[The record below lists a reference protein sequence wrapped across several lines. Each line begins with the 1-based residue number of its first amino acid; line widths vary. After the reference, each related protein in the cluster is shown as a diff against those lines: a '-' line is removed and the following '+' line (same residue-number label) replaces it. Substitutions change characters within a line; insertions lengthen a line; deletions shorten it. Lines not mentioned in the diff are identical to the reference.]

1 VSEPVVCTP
10 ATREEHHVYLAGH
23 PLAHVGGHA
32 VVVGALA
39 VVRRWSEWSW
49 TSARRPT
56 RWGGRER
63 GVCVAVPRL
72 RSVSRFWM
80 SLVQLVISSG
90 WHVMVK
96 LVLGPTSSH
105 TTSPLFAVPVVLPNC
120 ERAHACKE
128 EESIS
133 VRT

>member
-1 VSEPVVCTP
+1 
-10 ATREEHHVYLAGH
+10 
-23 PLAHVGGHA
+23 
-32 VVVGALA
+32 
-39 VVRRWSEWSW
+39 
-49 TSARRPT
+49 
-56 RWGGRER
+56 
-63 GVCVAVPRL
+63 
-72 RSVSRFWM
+72 
-80 SLVQLVISSG
+80 
-90 WHVMVK
+90 VMVK